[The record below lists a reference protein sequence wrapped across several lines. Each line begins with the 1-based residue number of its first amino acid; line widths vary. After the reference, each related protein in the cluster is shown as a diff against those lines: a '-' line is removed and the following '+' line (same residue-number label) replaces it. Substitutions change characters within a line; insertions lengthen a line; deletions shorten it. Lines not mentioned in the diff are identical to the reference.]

1 MPSSLR
7 KPEDTGVP
15 MEAQAEDRTSP
26 REALKKLREGR
37 KFKIARATNRMKEQK
52 KAMAAIKEELQK
64 GEGTV
69 PEIAA
74 ATGLETASVLWY
86 LATMKKY
93 GQVAEGA
100 ADGNYFRYRLAEGAP
115 AEE

>member
-1 MPSSLR
+1 M
-7 KPEDTGVP
+7 G
-15 MEAQAEDRTSP
+15 AQAEDRAP
-26 REALKKLREGR
+26 QREALKKLREAR
-37 KFKIARATNRMKEQK
+37 KSKIAAAAERMKDQK
-52 KAMAAIKEELQK
+52 KAMAAITEELQK

-74 ATGLETASVLWY
+74 ATGLEASQVLWY

-100 ADGNYFRYRLAEGAP
+100 AAGSYFRYRLADRTP
-115 AEE
+115 AED

>member
-1 MPSSLR
+1 M
-7 KPEDTGVP
+7 G
-15 MEAQAEDRTSP
+15 AQAEDQTP
-26 REALKKLREGR
+26 LREALKKLREAR
-37 KFKIARATNRMKEQK
+37 KSKIVAATDRMKEQK
-52 KAMAAIKEELQK
+52 KAMAAITGELQK

-74 ATGLETASVLWY
+74 ATGLNTSSVLWY

-100 ADGNYFRYRLAEGAP
+100 ADGSYFRYRLIEGGQ

>member
-1 MPSSLR
+1 MG
-7 KPEDTGVP
+7 PEA
-15 MEAQAEDRTSP
+15 ENQALT
-26 REALKKLREGR
+26 REALKKLREAR
-37 KFKIARATNRMKEQK
+37 KPTIAAATVRMKDQK
-52 KAMAAIKEELQK
+52 KAMEAIKGELQK

-74 ATGLETASVLWY
+74 ATGLEAALVLWY

-100 ADGNYFRYRLAEGAP
+100 ADGSYFRYRLIESGQ

>member
-1 MPSSLR
+1 MG
-7 KPEDTGVP
+7 PE
-15 MEAQAEDRTSP
+15 AEEKTQP
-26 REALKKLREGR
+26 REALKKLREAR
-37 KFKIARATNRMKEQK
+37 KPAIAATTARMKEQK
-52 KAMAAIKEELQK
+52 KAMEAIKGELQK

-74 ATGLETASVLWY
+74 ATGLDAASVLWY

-100 ADGNYFRYRLAEGAP
+100 ADGSYFRYRLVEYEQAAE
-115 AEE
+115 

>member
-1 MPSSLR
+1 MGQ
-7 KPEDTGVP
+7 E
-15 MEAQAEDRTSP
+15 AEDQALR
-26 REALKKLREGR
+26 REAMKKLREAR
-37 KFKIARATNRMKEQK
+37 KPKIAATTARMKEQK
-52 KAMAAIKEELQK
+52 KAVDAIKAELQR

-93 GQVAEGA
+93 GEVAEGP
-100 ADGNYFRYRLAEGAP
+100 ADGSYFRYRLLESGEAEG
-115 AEE
+115 

>member
-1 MPSSLR
+1 MR
-7 KPEDTGVP
+7 AE
-15 MEAQAEDRTSP
+15 AEDQTP
-26 REALKKLREGR
+26 QREALKKLREAR
-37 KFKIARATNRMKEQK
+37 KSKIVATAERMKEQK
-52 KAMAAIKEELQK
+52 KAMAAIQGELQK

-69 PEIAA
+69 PEIAT
-74 ATGLETASVLWY
+74 ATGLDAALVLWY

-100 ADGNYFRYRLAEGAP
+100 ADGSYFRYRLIEGGP

>member
-1 MPSSLR
+1 MG
-7 KPEDTGVP
+7 PE
-15 MEAQAEDRTSP
+15 AEDQTRQ
-26 REALKKLREGR
+26 REALKKLREAR
-37 KFKIARATNRMKEQK
+37 KPAIAAVTARMKEQK
-52 KAMAAIKEELQK
+52 KAIEAIKGELQK

-74 ATGLETASVLWY
+74 ATGLDAASVLWY

-93 GQVAEGA
+93 GQVAEGK
-100 ADGNYFRYRLAEGAP
+100 ADGSYFRYRLVESAQ